1 MSPADLM
8 LLQFVFCTNRNA
20 ETDGIMQVL
29 IRSHLGEVAVI
40 VIAHRLEDVV
50 SCHRVVVMSAGAVAE
65 EGEPSQLL
73 GEAGSMLSRLA
84 QELGPSLERKLREEC
99 ALFGGGRIS

>member
-1 MSPADLM
+1 
-8 LLQFVFCTNRNA
+8 NRDT
-20 ETDGIMQVL
+20 ETDGIIQEL

-65 EGEPSQLL
+65 EGEPSHLL
-73 GEAGSMLSRLA
+73 GNPESMLSRLA
-84 QELGPSLERKLREEC
+84 QELGPSLEQTLRDEC
-99 ALFGGGRIS
+99 AQFASGSSS

>member
-1 MSPADLM
+1 MR
-8 LLQFVFCTNRNA
+8 FVGVWLFRNRDA
-20 ETDGIMQVL
+20 ETDGIIQDL

-50 SCHRVVVMSAGAVAE
+50 SCHRVVVMSAGTVAE
-65 EGEPSQLL
+65 EGAPSQLL
-73 GEAGSMLSRLA
+73 GDPDSMLSRLA

-99 ALFGGGRIS
+99 AAVGERVTSS